1 MEVNPRGV
9 AMEAVQATENK
20 HTDYHRYLIVEQR
33 RKALETYKAI
43 KKKIA
48 DKKDTG
54 KRIQLL
60 LPLEGV

>member
-1 MEVNPRGV
+1 
-9 AMEAVQATENK
+9 MEAVQATENK